1 MGLNKLAINSYD
13 SEGPKVI
20 YGQTSFLLFEID
32 ELIQNRIA
40 ATQLKHSKQIE
51 NNYFV
56 LDSDD
61 NYNLVDMDKF
71 FDNSKHVISNVKI
84 S

>member
-40 ATQLKHSKQIE
+40 ATQLKHSK
-51 NNYFV
+51 
-56 LDSDD
+56 
-61 NYNLVDMDKF
+61 
-71 FDNSKHVISNVKI
+71 
-84 S
+84 